1 VSAGEGLIGGAPP
14 ESGVEIPFDP
24 QLSDERPLVHRIV
37 SLAPSNTE
45 IAYYLGLGPEVVGVC
60 DDSTWPPDAQTK
72 AKVGMDLQID
82 AAKVAALH
90 PDLILASLSVPGME
104 KCVAAVRER
113 GLDAIVLD
121 PKSLENVMENIEEVA
136 VATGVPQRGRR
147 LVGEMRARFGRVER
161 AVEGRGRPSVYW
173 EWWPKPLC
181 SPGARS
187 WMVVI
192 VRVAGGRML
201 FGDVDKES
209 FFLEE
214 QRLIDANPDV
224 IVLCWVGAIARKQDP
239 AKVYAREAWRDVSA
253 LRQGR
258 VFALPDTL
266 FAAPGPR
273 LADGAQALAKILH
286 PGVGL

>member
-1 VSAGEGLIGGAPP
+1 
-14 ESGVEIPFDP
+14 VEIPFHP
-24 QLSDERPLVHRIV
+24 QVSDERPLVERIV

-45 IAYYLGLGPEVVGVC
+45 IAYYLGLGEQIVGVC
-60 DDSTWPPDAQTK
+60 DDSAWPPDARTK

-121 PKSLENVMENIEEVA
+121 PKSLENVLENIEEVA
-136 VATGVPQRGRR
+136 VAAGVPLRGKR
-147 LVGEMRARFGRVER
+147 LAGDMRARFRHVELAVGGRE
-161 AVEGRGRPSVYW
+161 RPSVYW

-187 WMVVI
+187 WMVDI
-192 VRVAGGRML
+192 VRLAGGRML
-201 FGDVDKES
+201 FSDVDKES
-209 FFLEE
+209 FFFEE
-214 QRLIDANPDV
+214 PQLLNANPDA
-224 IVLCWVGAIARKQDP
+224 IVLCWVGAIAHKQDP
-239 AKVYAREAWRDVSA
+239 AKVYARPGWGAVNAVRH
-253 LRQGR
+253 RR

-273 LADGAQALAKILH
+273 LADGAETLAKVLH
-286 PGVGL
+286 PGVSL